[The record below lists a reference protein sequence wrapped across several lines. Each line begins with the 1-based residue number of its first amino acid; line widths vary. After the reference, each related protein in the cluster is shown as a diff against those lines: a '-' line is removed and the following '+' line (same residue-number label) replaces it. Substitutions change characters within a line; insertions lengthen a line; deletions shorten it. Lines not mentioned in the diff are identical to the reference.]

1 MSSLSLTYN
10 ITSPWRA
17 CHLTVLL
24 YRFDLRRA
32 YKPSVMQKL
41 KDVFGIGGHVYGYGS
56 YFAAEAVYSHW
67 WNKYWHKYVAVGAEV
82 EV

>member
-1 MSSLSLTYN
+1 
-10 ITSPWRA
+10 
-17 CHLTVLL
+17 
-24 YRFDLRRA
+24 
-32 YKPSVMQKL
+32 MQKL